1 MSPISRV
8 VTFTPKPEK
17 IEESLA
23 EGAKFAKVVE
33 DAEPGCLMYKV
44 SKTKPLSGDGPEQIV
59 MTMIFKDEA
68 AFKAHEESAHVKSY
82 KADSKAAEF
91 LMAPPDVRVVTP
103 AGGFSRT

>member
-17 IEESLA
+17 MEEA
-23 EGAKFAKVVE
+23 IAHGAKFAKAVE
-33 DAEPGCLMYKV
+33 DAEPGCIMYKV

-59 MTMIFKDEA
+59 MAMIFKDEA
-68 AFKAHEESAHVKSY
+68 AFKAHEESAHVQAY
-82 KADSKAAEF
+82 KTDSKKAEF
-91 LMAPPDVRVVTP
+91 LLSPPDVRVVTP